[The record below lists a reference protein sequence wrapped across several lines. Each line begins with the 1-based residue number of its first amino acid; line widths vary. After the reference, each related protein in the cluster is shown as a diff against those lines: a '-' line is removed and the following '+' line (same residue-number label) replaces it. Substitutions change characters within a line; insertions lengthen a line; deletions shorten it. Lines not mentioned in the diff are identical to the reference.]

1 MCSSSTSVWHYF
13 TLDSQQLNHTKKI
26 QEVQFCICSFTCDLA
41 MKWKLLTLAAL
52 VTAAVVLFSGKLFD
66 IPTGREEESKEI
78 VLVDI
83 PSAAIPA
90 TPTAPETPSERPA
103 WDPWANSDGSFDEL
117 KLARVPSANELLT
130 PTFTKE
136 EIEKID
142 REPHEG
148 NGRTL
153 MIMAFERTERSTKN
167 VEFLINQVVGG
178 RRAKDIDFIFVDTS
192 KEGPYKCFPQLPNVM
207 YVHRERVGFDICSYK
222 VGLAIAPPGRYK
234 YQGVPK
240 GRYHLGIGQ
249 FLLAT
254 PVYGSFLQPAISKF
268 SRGHRFDPRSP
279 GKILGCQRSFSWS
292 HLSHNSFCPGTWFS

>member
-1 MCSSSTSVWHYF
+1 
-13 TLDSQQLNHTKKI
+13 
-26 QEVQFCICSFTCDLA
+26 
-41 MKWKLLTLAAL
+41 MKWKLLILAAL
-52 VTAAVVLFSGKLFD
+52 VTAAVVLISGNLFEISSGRQEGSNEIVPVD
-66 IPTGREEESKEI
+66 IPTAS
-78 VLVDI
+78 
-83 PSAAIPA
+83 
-90 TPTAPETPSERPA
+90 PTTADVTPETPSEKPAA
-103 WDPWANSDGSFDEL
+103 WDPWANSDGSFEEL

-192 KEGPYKCFPQLPNVM
+192 KEGPYKCFPQLPNVL

-234 YQGVPK
+234 YRGRQ
-240 GRYHLGIGQ
+240 GRYHLSMGQ
-249 FLLAT
+249 FVLRRDSRFLVHFWNQPYPSFT
-254 PVYGSFLQPAISKF
+254 GVHFYLDPFKLFLVSLTVYTCFHRLIPCVYGSRKTSVLAVALWLV
-268 SRGHRFDPRSP
+268 R
-279 GKILGCQRSFSWS
+279 L
-292 HLSHNSFCPGTWFS
+292 